1 MSHEGHEERN
11 EGFAAN
17 EDTEEVRGCHCV
29 SAGATKSSCEVCHWL
44 LASSAFS
51 RFMYFCCVPVGL
63 DIIMKS
69 EHAD

>member
-1 MSHEGHEERN
+1 M
-11 EGFAAN
+11 
-17 EDTEEVRGCHCV
+17 